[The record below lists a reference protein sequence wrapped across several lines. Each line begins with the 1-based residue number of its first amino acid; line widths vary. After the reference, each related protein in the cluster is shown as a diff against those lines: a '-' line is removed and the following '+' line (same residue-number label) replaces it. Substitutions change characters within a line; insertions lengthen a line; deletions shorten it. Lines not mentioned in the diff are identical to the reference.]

1 MVLIRRMLFP
11 CFRLPCLISQ
21 AQRGR
26 DEQYDQESSVSSQNF
41 FGKIGKS
48 IDGVK
53 CKCLLGNLSPSGS
66 GSLKFTLC
74 D

>member
-1 MVLIRRMLFP
+1 MNKAIEKTAFLLKT
-11 CFRLPCLISQ
+11 
-21 AQRGR
+21 
-26 DEQYDQESSVSSQNF
+26 F